1 MSDPAGPSGRKCS
14 KTEVSRDDE
23 LKTTK
28 AAVRRGDVPS
38 TEESPGSNPV

>member
-1 MSDPAGPSGRKCS
+1 MSEPAGPSGRKCS

-28 AAVRRGDVPS
+28 GTPTRSKDAQAVV
-38 TEESPGSNPV
+38 TNQ